1 MISREQAP
9 PFIML
14 QGWNAQNEPVL
25 LGVTQPAAG
34 GFLEVVEPTLPP
46 SPGTL
51 WQQQGNYLVN
61 AAGGLVLAVNDDGQP
76 ILLEMDLA
84 DPSQTWSIASVQT
97 TDPNLNTYSGLLFQ
111 TLDMAV
117 GAGCNGYYLRYNEGS
132 LCLNLG
138 LSNTPQV
145 DYTDAF
151 KVLTP
156 GGLGMPLVVLN
167 NQSDATVYFAYTAKT
182 GIADTTMQ
190 QPVPVGPWTQTAVL
204 PLWDAGLVLE
214 MAVYATTSTDD
225 VPLASFTYV
234 QRTPSFSAQGMHVHG
249 ICTRLDWAVEH
260 ELTGPGPGTFT
271 GIEFTIRRD

>member
-14 QGWNAQNEPVL
+14 QGWNTQNEPVL

-34 GFLEVVEPTLPP
+34 GLLEVLAPAVPP
-46 SPGTL
+46 SAGVL

-61 AAGGLVLAVNDDGQP
+61 AAGGLVLAANDDGQP
-76 ILLEMDLA
+76 ILAEMNLA
-84 DPSQTWSIASVQT
+84 DPSQTWSIAGVQT
-97 TDPNLNTYSGLLFQ
+97 TDPNTNNYSGLLFQ
-111 TLDMAV
+111 TLDADI
-117 GAGCNGYYLRYNEGS
+117 GDQYGYYLRYNEGS

-138 LSNTPQV
+138 LSKTPQI

-156 GGLGMPLVVLN
+156 GGLGMPLVVLD
-167 NQSDATVYFAYTAKT
+167 NQSDATVYFTYAAKA
-182 GIADTTMQ
+182 GLVDTTLQ

-204 PLWDAGLVLE
+204 PLWDAGLALE
-214 MAVYATTSTDD
+214 MAVYPTSSTDD

-234 QRTPSFSAQGMHVHG
+234 QRTPALVAEGMHVHG
-249 ICTRLDWAVEH
+249 ICTCLDWALEH
-260 ELTGPGPGTFT
+260 ELLGPGPGTFT
-271 GIEFTIRRD
+271 GIGFTIRRD